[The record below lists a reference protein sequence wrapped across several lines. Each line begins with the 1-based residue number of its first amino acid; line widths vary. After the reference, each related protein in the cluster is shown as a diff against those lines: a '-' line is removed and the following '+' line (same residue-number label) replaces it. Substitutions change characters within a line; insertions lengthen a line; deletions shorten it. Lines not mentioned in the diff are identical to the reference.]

1 MKCKLTCCGRF
12 WSSICIWLSASRSAT
27 LIDAP
32 SQSYNDNWPTDVCIW
47 NHTTIL
53 HIKQTFPK
61 LQQNPPDL
69 NPTKPSWSRSNKTLL
84 ISIQQ
89 NPPDLNPTKPSWSQ
103 SNKTLLIS
111 IQQNPP
117 DLNPTIS
124 PEMFTISLCLSIV
137 TVISRSEESDFFL
150 WFDE

>member
-1 MKCKLTCCGRF
+1 MNKPHNLMAMKIKDSIKIYMKCKLTCCGRF

-69 NPTKPSWSRSNKTLL
+69 NPTKPSWS
-84 ISIQQ
+84 
-89 NPPDLNPTKPSWSQ
+89 Q
-103 SNKTLLIS
+103 SNKTFLIS

-150 WFDE
+150 WFVE